1 VDGCS
6 PAIRC
11 RILIP
16 DVQGGAMADK
26 SELKQQILFTDLT
39 DAELG
44 MISQKI
50 VTKSYTRGQTIFQ
63 EGEQTGGIYLVKKG
77 KVEISKKTPDGW
89 KQTLAVLA
97 ENHIF
102 GELSVIEDKKT
113 HGADATAIDAT
124 DVYLIATDK
133 FKSLEQSDP
142 ATMYKIMRTIARL
155 ASKNVHTM
163 NEKLMKLLISY

>member
-1 VDGCS
+1 
-6 PAIRC
+6 
-11 RILIP
+11 
-16 DVQGGAMADK
+16 MADK

-39 DAELG
+39 DTELG
-44 MISQKI
+44 MIAQKI
-50 VTKSYTRGQTIFQ
+50 AVENYSKGQSIFR

-89 KQTLAVLA
+89 KQTLAILV
-97 ENHIF
+97 ENQIF

-124 DVYLIATDK
+124 DVYLFTTDK
-133 FKSLEQSDP
+133 FKALEKSDP
-142 ATMYKIMRTIARL
+142 GTMYKIMRTIARL